1 MIQLKVYDTPAKETQ
16 YWIDLYETE
25 PIKLTLSIEDITNAD
40 ATSVFSRTFKVPGTR
55 KNAEFFKNSFDVDGV
70 IYDVTVKKPAE
81 ILVDGAEFR
90 QGHVRLQRV
99 FVNTELDRVDYELL
113 FLGETRDFSSIIGD
127 KGLCELDLPDLIG
140 GQTGDLNDFV
150 GPEDI
155 VLSWQAYP
163 QTASLTNGLHDGN
176 IIYPLIDHG
185 NTYDDTGTV
194 GESRIAIGT
203 GTTNTPN
210 FTDGAGVGN
219 NTDPRKTVSVDRFKP
234 MIRAKRLID
243 QIFEDAGYTYTS
255 SFFDSD
261 LFHQIY
267 ISAFG
272 NEAIVS
278 LASDNGAGSENT
290 AYGDNQN
297 QTQHTYDRL
306 TFPNNQIDP
315 GNNLSQPS
323 TSPYGSI
330 YTAPGPGT
338 YTITARCYYEGC
350 LENSDYSCDNVK
362 GSLVIHNYTTSQN
375 LAVGTFGSGGGSTI
389 TATATGVPLA
399 TNDVVGIFVTTLQ
412 STDTD
417 LINNVVFEVTSAPG
431 RYTPANG
438 LDCQYKQIDFVKD
451 ILTSFRLVLSP
462 DVNDPKNFIIE
473 PWQTY
478 INSGELYDWSK
489 KLVEDKDVVIEPVFF
504 SQSDVI
510 DFKFQPGGDYTNI
523 YHQQSFEKPYGYLE
537 FSSGNDLLKGTR
549 EIKLLGIAPTELV
562 NIQGALADDFVPI
575 PQLHTHSSEDTGLQH
590 LPIKPKTRMLFY
602 NGLQPFTVTP
612 PQDGWYIQNDPA
624 NRTVYPLVSP
634 YETWPITDGTL
645 NLNFANDIQYWG
657 TRAGYNDTGVTLY
670 ENYWSRYIASLYNK
684 YSRRVTANFI
694 LNNIDLNTFSFDD
707 TIFVNGTYYRPEKII
722 DVEVG
727 AYTEVKVQLLTA
739 NDYRP
744 SVIPDQVLDIISV
757 TGISGGCF
765 NLSGQ
770 IDVVTNGTPGFTWT
784 LSNGVSGTALA
795 GAEVGLAPYSFSI
808 YGVAAGNYTITI
820 TDSVGRSDS
829 TTVSVPIGSETL
841 PTASQTVIDATDCTT
856 PCNGQVSVTPVGGVG
871 PYDIYWYDA
880 PTNTSF
886 TRSDLCPGDYS
897 YHITDSNGCMSAA
910 YLATVECNTEGN
922 TVWYYAQDLNCQQLS
937 SQFVKVEVPAGTT
950 PDPVNDIVTLQSY
963 LTGDTVTCYRPV
975 YQTTGTPDYFIT
987 EYWPSCEECQGIQEY
1002 YYNIGIYEPENSCT
1016 EGTGTNQAVKSN
1028 TQLAIGTTV
1037 KLTNIDPNY
1046 EDLLD
1051 TTTCYWI
1058 RYESNYPVPTQA
1070 DVATVYETCESCQGI
1085 TPDSYYI
1092 VLDCEGQAPPQTV
1105 RFTVPVTI
1113 GEVWQLDGGPANTCW
1128 QIVDIGNVANWSGL
1142 TGVTGFFNCAEC
1154 TLTPEPSGF
1163 YRLKE
1168 CGTDANP
1175 VYWTVPQELYAF
1187 NIGDT
1192 VQFTKNVDPSTIW
1205 CGEIV
1210 GIYESQVADATLF
1223 SAQTYG
1229 CGDIVHCNIP
1239 NP

>member
-1 MIQLKVYDTPAKETQ
+1 MIQLKVYDTSAKETQ

-140 GQTGDLNDFV
+140 GQTGLPNDFLA
-150 GPEDI
+150 PEDI

-185 NTYDDTGTV
+185 NNYDDEGDV
-194 GESRIAIGT
+194 EESRIAIGT
-203 GTTNTPN
+203 GDTNKPN
-210 FTDGAGVGN
+210 FTEGSGAN
-219 NTDPRKTVSVDRFKP
+219 NSLKTKTVALERMKP
-234 MIRAKRLID
+234 MIRAKRIID
-243 QIFEDAGYTYTS
+243 QIFEDAGYTYDS
-255 SFFDSD
+255 EFFESP

-272 NEAIVS
+272 NTSTVE
-278 LASDNGAGSENT
+278 LNTDNSGGSENT

-306 TFPNNQIDP
+306 NWQNNWVDP
-315 GNNLSQPS
+315 GNNLSNPS
-323 TSPYGSI
+323 TSPYGTV
-330 YTAPGPGT
+330 YETPGAGT
-338 YTITARCYYEGC
+338 YDISARCFYIGSQ
-350 LENSDYSCDNVK
+350 ENSDGSPYYLRATLQIYNYS
-362 GSLVIHNYTTSQN
+362 TSTV
-375 LAVGTFGSGGGSTI
+375 LAQSVLTGGNAGGATLFANGPGLSIGSGDYI
-389 TATATGVPLA
+389 
-399 TNDVVGIFVTTLQ
+399 GIRVIPEQ
-412 STDTD
+412 STDQD
-417 LINNVVFEVTSAPG
+417 LVNNVVFEVTSAPG
-431 RYTPANG
+431 RYTPAYG

-562 NIQGALADDFVPI
+562 NIQGALANDFVPI
-575 PQLHTHSSEDTGLQH
+575 PQLHTHSSDDTGLQH

-602 NGLQPFTVTP
+602 NGLQPFTVP
-612 PQDGWYIQNDPA
+612 GNPHDGWYIQNDPTK
-624 NRTVYPLVSP
+624 RTVYPLVSP
-634 YETWPITDGTL
+634 YEDWPITTTSL

-657 TRAGYNDTGVTLY
+657 TRIGYNDIGVTLY

-707 TIFVNGTYYRPEKII
+707 TIFINGTYYRPEKII

-757 TGISGGCF
+757 TGNSSCL

-784 LSNGVSGTALA
+784 LSNGMSGTALA
-795 GAEVGLAPYSFSI
+795 GAPVGQAPYSFSI

-829 TTVSVPIGSETL
+829 TTVQVPIGSETL
-841 PTASQTVIDATDCTT
+841 PAATQIVIDATDCTA
-856 PCNGQVSVTPVGGVG
+856 PCNGQVSVTPVGGVA
-871 PYDIYWYDA
+871 PYEIYWYDA
-880 PTNTSF
+880 PTNSSF

-922 TVWYYAQDLNCQQLS
+922 TVWYYAKDLNCQQLS
-937 SQFVKVEVPAGTT
+937 SQFVKVEVPFGTT
-950 PDPVNDIVTLQSY
+950 PDPVNDIVSLQSY

-987 EYWPSCEECQGIQEY
+987 QYWVSCEACQGIQEY

-1016 EGTGTNQAVKSN
+1016 EGSGLNAVVKSN
-1028 TQLAIGTTV
+1028 TPLAIGTTV

-1046 EDLLD
+1046 LEEID

-1058 RYESNYPVPTQA
+1058 RSEFNYPLPTWA

-1085 TPDSYYI
+1085 TPDTYYI
-1092 VLDCEGQAPPQTV
+1092 VLDCEGKARPQTV

-1128 QIVDIGNVANWSGL
+1128 QIADIGNVANWSGL
-1142 TGVTGFFNCAEC
+1142 TGVTGFFSCAEC
-1154 TLTPEPSGF
+1154 TITPEPSGF
-1163 YRLKE
+1163 YRLQE
-1168 CGTDANP
+1168 CDGGP
-1175 VYWTVPQELYAF
+1175 LWTVPQELYAF

-1192 VQFTKNVDPSTIW
+1192 VQFTKNVNPSTIW
-1205 CGEIV
+1205 CGTII

-1223 SAQTYG
+1223 SANVYG
-1229 CGDIVHCNIP
+1229 CDDTLHCNIP